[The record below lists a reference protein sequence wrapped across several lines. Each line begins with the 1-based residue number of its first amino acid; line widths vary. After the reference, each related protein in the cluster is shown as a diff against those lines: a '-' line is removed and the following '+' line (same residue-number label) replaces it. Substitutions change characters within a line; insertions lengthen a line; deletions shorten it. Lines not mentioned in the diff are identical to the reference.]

1 MVEQSR
7 AAQFDLRG
15 AMCVVCVAPL
25 ERAGKDG
32 SMIGAEKMIGD
43 AVSRS
48 TFDQVRWQRKGCFT
62 PTNGQLAFSPEAA
75 LASQWSSFCGDR

>member
-15 AMCVVCVAPL
+15 AMCVVCVAQL

-48 TFDQVRWQRKGCFT
+48 TFDQVRWQRKGYFT
-62 PTNGQLAFSPEAA
+62 PTNGQPAFSPAAA